1 MSKDVIL
8 DKYARLYEMPNQ
20 LALLGHQVECYCL
33 SYQNHEE
40 GVWEE
45 SNDSKHLTWHS
56 KSYQGI
62 RKSDL
67 WRYPFFLLKKLK
79 KQNPDIIIAASD
91 IPHIVIGQWCAKQL
105 AKPFVADLYDNF
117 EGFGQAKIPLMKTLL
132 RKAVHSA
139 QLVTTTS
146 QPLADLVIN
155 EYNAQGKVVSM
166 PSTIDRGVFK
176 PGDKLQARNRLGL
189 PLDKTLI
196 GTAGGLYR
204 DKGIAV
210 IYEAWEKM
218 KDQIPDALLVLAG
231 PYEKELPIPNDERI
245 VYLGALQH
253 QEVATL
259 FQALD
264 LGIISILDTPF
275 GRYCF
280 PQKAF
285 EMLACKLPVV
295 VSRIGEMEYLFE
307 NEKNTLF
314 KAEDALD
321 LANVILG
328 KLSDLECS
336 PQKIEDW
343 SEIISKL
350 NQDLV
355 NIHKS
360 YIMSA
365 QYKTA

>member
-8 DKYARLYEMPNQ
+8 DKYARLYEIPNQ

-33 SYQNHEE
+33 SYQKHDDGIWN
-40 GVWEE
+40 E
-45 SNDSKHLTWHS
+45 SDHSKQLIWHS
-56 KSYQGI
+56 KSYKGLNKFNI
-62 RKSDL
+62 
-67 WRYPFFLLKKLK
+67 WTYPFFLLKKLK
-79 KQNPDIIIAASD
+79 QLNPDIIIAASD
-91 IPHIVIGQWCAKQL
+91 IPHIVIGSWLSQKL
-105 AKPFVADLYDNF
+105 NKPFIADLYDNF

-132 RKAVHSA
+132 RKAVRA
-139 QLVTTTS
+139 AELVTTTS

-155 EYNAQGKVVSM
+155 DYHAQGKVVSM
-166 PSTIDRGVFK
+166 PSTIDRGIFC
-176 PGDKLQARNRLGL
+176 PSDKLHARHKLGL
-189 PLDKTLI
+189 PLNKTLI

-210 IYEAWEKM
+210 IYEAWEKV

-231 PYEKELPIPNDERI
+231 PYEKALPIPNDERI

-285 EMLACKLPVV
+285 EMLACRLPMV

-321 LANVILG
+321 LENVILG
-328 KLSDLECS
+328 KLSALECS

-355 NIHKS
+355 DIQES
-360 YIMSA
+360 DTMIA
-365 QYKTA
+365 QDKN